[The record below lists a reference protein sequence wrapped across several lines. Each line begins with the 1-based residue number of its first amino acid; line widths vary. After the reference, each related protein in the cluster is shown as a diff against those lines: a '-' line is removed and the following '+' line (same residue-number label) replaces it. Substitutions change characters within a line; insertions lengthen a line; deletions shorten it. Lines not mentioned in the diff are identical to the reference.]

1 MVVTSGAGT
10 VYPYRASVFYPD
22 YPYRASVFYPAYP
35 YRTPVLYPDYP
46 YRAPVFYP
54 AYPYRTPVLYPDLN
68 GVHFVQLH
76 IFNSMCV
83 CLLATIFA

>member
-1 MVVTSGAGT
+1 MFNTSNTMVVTSGAGT

-35 YRTPVLYPDYP
+35 YRTPVLYPD
-46 YRAPVFYP
+46 
-54 AYPYRTPVLYPDLN
+54 LN